1 MMGWR
6 DLVFGPGR
14 AVPVLAVT
22 QILTWG
28 ILIYPPVLTMPH
40 LTAAHGWSLAS
51 GMAGFSLGLI
61 VSGLLSPT
69 VGGLID
75 RHGGNVV
82 MGSGALAGAL
92 GLGLM
97 PVAAHPVA
105 YAGCWLLLGA
115 AMATNLY
122 DPAFATLT
130 RIFGGNARRQI
141 TFVTFAGGFASTVGW
156 PATHL
161 LLAKVGWQG
170 TYLTFAAVFAL
181 VVAPLHAFA
190 LPRPGIAAAGPV
202 AASAA
207 MPPRAYLLPHGA
219 PFLLLAAAFA
229 LYSFILSG
237 VTSNLLALLT
247 RGGLDAAGA
256 VAIGAMFG
264 PAQVA
269 SRLADFA
276 LAGRTHPLWIA
287 RGAVLLVVSAFALL
301 SLCGVSFPVAALFAI
316 AFGAANGVMTIARG
330 ALPLL
335 MFGPSGYGRVIGRI
349 ARPAQ
354 FVQAFAPFVVASAV
368 ETLSDRGV
376 LMCGT
381 LGALAVLGCFAGIRA
396 PGQRQG
402 LFGSSSRS

>member
-1 MMGWR
+1 MTQWR

-14 AVPVLAVT
+14 AVVVLAVT

-40 LTAAHGWSLAS
+40 LTAAHGWTLAF
-51 GMAGFSLGLI
+51 GMAGFTLGL
-61 VSGLLSPT
+61 VTSGLLSPT
-69 VGGLID
+69 IGGLID
-75 RHGGNVV
+75 RHGGNAV
-82 MGSGALAGAL
+82 MASGALAGAL
-92 GLGLM
+92 GLALM
-97 PVAAHPVA
+97 PFAMHPVA
-105 YAGCWLLLGA
+105 YFACWLLLGA

-122 DPAFATLT
+122 DPAFAALT
-130 RIFGGNARRQI
+130 RIFGANARRQI

-161 LLAKVGWQG
+161 LLEKLGWQG
-170 TYLTFAAVFAL
+170 TYLTFAAVFAF

-190 LPRPGIAAAGPV
+190 LPRHV
-202 AASAA
+202 AATPTSVAQTTAA
-207 MPPRAYLLPHGA
+207 TPPQAFQLPHGA

-229 LYSFILSG
+229 FYSFILSG
-237 VTSNLLALLT
+237 VTSNLLALLD
-247 RGGLDAAGA
+247 RGGLSAAEA

-269 SRLADFA
+269 ARLADFA

-287 RGAVLLVVSAFALL
+287 RGAVVLVVSAFALL
-301 SLCGVSFPVAALFAI
+301 SLLGVSFPVAALFAI

-335 MFGPSGYGRVIGRI
+335 MFGPVGYGRVIGRI

-368 ETLSDRGV
+368 ETLSDRHV
-376 LMCGT
+376 LMLAT
-381 LGALAVLGCFAGIRA
+381 LGALIVLGCFLGIKT
-396 PGQRQG
+396 PGNAR
-402 LFGSSSRS
+402 R

>member
-1 MMGWR
+1 MQRLR

-14 AVPVLAVT
+14 AVLVLAFVE
-22 QILTWG
+22 ILSWG

-40 LTAAHGWSLAS
+40 VTAAHGWSLAF

-61 VSGLLSPT
+61 VSGLLSPV

-82 MGSGALAGAL
+82 MASGALAGAV
-92 GLGLM
+92 GLALIS
-97 PVAAHPVA
+97 VADHPLLYFA
-105 YAGCWLLLGA
+105 SWLLLGA
-115 AMATNLY
+115 AMAATLY

-130 RIFGGNARRQI
+130 RIFGASARRQI
-141 TFVTFAGGFASTVGW
+141 TFVTFAGGFASTAGW

-161 LLAKVGWQG
+161 LLEHVGWRG

-181 VVAPLHAFA
+181 IVAPLLAFA
-190 LPRPGIAAAGPV
+190 LPRHVAVAPLPV
-202 AASAA
+202 ADVAVAPVPA
-207 MPPRAYLLPHGA
+207 MLRPQGW
-219 PFLLLAAAFA
+219 PFILLAAALS

-237 VTSNLLALLT
+237 VTSNLLAVLE
-247 RGGLDAAGA
+247 RGGLGAATA
-256 VAIGAMFG
+256 VTIGAMFG

-287 RGAVLLVVSAFALL
+287 RGAVLVVVLAFATLAFA
-301 SLCGVSFPVAALFAI
+301 GISFPLAALFAI

-335 MFGPSGYGRVIGRI
+335 MFGPVGYGRVIGRI
-349 ARPAQ
+349 ARPAL
-354 FVQAFAPFVVASAV
+354 FVQALAPFVVASAV
-368 ETLSDRGV
+368 ETLSDRAV
-376 LMCGT
+376 LQLGT
-381 LGALAVLGCFAGIRA
+381 LGALVVLGCFLAIRQ
-396 PGQRQG
+396 PGVAAR
-402 LFGSSSRS
+402 R